1 MKKRVISIVISIV
14 IFIVMLL
21 LILGKIIDY
30 KKKEAVA
37 AYDGKWKVT
46 HQLTTYFRATSN
58 FFPHHYLGRTIILSE
73 NSMERSVG
81 EWPEPLGWIK
91 FQYDYSEVIPYS
103 SEDKWFELNTFWS
116 IDKFADMERVR
127 FLRYWDKIYD
137 GSYYCVD
144 YFVILDETHLA
155 YGYIGGYYLL
165 ERFQYCDPMV
175 SEKDLNGTWK
185 IAYLDSYEN
194 SYEGSYEEIEKEAP
208 RSSLKGTDF
217 NVEDWLGK
225 SVTVSENEVRISETG
240 YQTAGIESGKIR
252 REDFEQKMDIH
263 DGLSIYDD
271 EILVCNI
278 KCQNGE
284 DIICVPVNENQMI
297 MRIEEGWFMLEKE

>member
-1 MKKRVISIVISIV
+1 
-14 IFIVMLL
+14 MLL

-137 GSYYCVD
+137 GSYYFVD

-165 ERFQYCDPMV
+165 ERFQYCDPTV
-175 SEKDLNGTWK
+175 SEKKLNGTWE

-194 SYEGSYEEIEKEAP
+194 SYEGSYEEIEKEAQ
-208 RSSLKGTDF
+208 
-217 NVEDWLGK
+217 
-225 SVTVSENEVRISETG
+225 EV
-240 YQTAGIESGKIR
+240 
-252 REDFEQKMDIH
+252 H
-263 DGLSIYDD
+263 
-271 EILVCNI
+271 
-278 KCQNGE
+278 
-284 DIICVPVNENQMI
+284 
-297 MRIEEGWFMLEKE
+297 

>member
-1 MKKRVISIVISIV
+1 M
-14 IFIVMLL
+14 
-21 LILGKIIDY
+21 
-30 KKKEAVA
+30 E
-37 AYDGKWKVT
+37 
-46 HQLTTYFRATSN
+46 TS
-58 FFPHHYLGRTIILSE
+58 F
-73 NSMERSVG
+73 G
-81 EWPEPLGWIK
+81 EWPSLLEWEK
-91 FQYDYSEVIPYS
+91 SQYDYSEVVSYS
-103 SEDKWFELNTFWS
+103 AEDEWFTNRIFWR
-116 IDKFADMERVR
+116 IDEFADMEQARY
-127 FLRYWDKIYD
+127 LRYWDKMYD
-137 GSYYCVD
+137 GSYYCID

-155 YGYIGGYYLL
+155 YGFRGGYYLL
-165 ERFQYCDPMV
+165 EPFQYCDPMV

-240 YQTAGIESGKIR
+240 YQTAGVESGKIR
-252 REDFEQKMDIH
+252 REDFEQEMDIH

>member
-91 FQYDYSEVIPYS
+91 FQYDYSEVIP
-103 SEDKWFELNTFWS
+103 K
-116 IDKFADMERVR
+116 
-127 FLRYWDKIYD
+127 
-137 GSYYCVD
+137 
-144 YFVILDETHLA
+144 
-155 YGYIGGYYLL
+155 
-165 ERFQYCDPMV
+165 
-175 SEKDLNGTWK
+175 
-185 IAYLDSYEN
+185 
-194 SYEGSYEEIEKEAP
+194 
-208 RSSLKGTDF
+208 
-217 NVEDWLGK
+217 
-225 SVTVSENEVRISETG
+225 
-240 YQTAGIESGKIR
+240 
-252 REDFEQKMDIH
+252 
-263 DGLSIYDD
+263 
-271 EILVCNI
+271 
-278 KCQNGE
+278 
-284 DIICVPVNENQMI
+284 
-297 MRIEEGWFMLEKE
+297 

>member
-1 MKKRVISIVISIV
+1 
-14 IFIVMLL
+14 
-21 LILGKIIDY
+21 
-30 KKKEAVA
+30 
-37 AYDGKWKVT
+37 
-46 HQLTTYFRATSN
+46 
-58 FFPHHYLGRTIILSE
+58 
-73 NSMERSVG
+73 MERSVG

-165 ERFQYCDPMV
+165 ERFQYCDPTV
-175 SEKDLNGTWK
+175 SEKNLNGTWE

-240 YQTAGIESGKIR
+240 YQTAGVESGKIR

>member
-21 LILGKIIDY
+21 LILGKIIGY
-30 KKKEAVA
+30 TKKETVA
-37 AYDGKWKVT
+37 AYEGKWKVT
-46 HQLTTYFRATSN
+46 HQLTTYFRATSY
-58 FFPHHYLGRTIILSE
+58 FFPHHYLGRTIIIGQ
-73 NSMERSVG
+73 NSMERSIG
-81 EWPEPLGWIK
+81 QWPEPLGWIK
-91 FQYDYSEVIPYS
+91 YEFDDSEVVSYS
-103 SEDKWFELNTFWS
+103 AEDEWFTNRIFWR
-116 IDKFADMERVR
+116 IDEFADMEQARY
-127 FLRYWDKIYD
+127 LRYWDKMYD

-165 ERFQYCDPMV
+165 EPFQYCDPTV
-175 SEKDLNGTWK
+175 SEKDLNGTWE

-240 YQTAGIESGKIR
+240 YQTAGMESGKIR

-284 DIICVPVNENQMI
+284 NIICVPVNENQMI
-297 MRIEEGWFMLEKE
+297 MRIEEGCFMLEKE

>member
-1 MKKRVISIVISIV
+1 MKKKIIIIGIVV
-14 IFIVMLL
+14 LL
-21 LILGKIIDY
+21 LILGSVIGYQEQENIADY
-30 KKKEAVA
+30 E
-37 AYDGKWKVT
+37 GKWKVIKL
-46 HQLTTYFRATSN
+46 LTYTKDKSN
-58 FFPHHYLGRTIILSE
+58 FFPEHYLGRTVV
-73 NSMERSVG
+73 VG
-81 EWPEPLGWIK
+81 ENFVEQSIWEWPWLLEWASEY
-91 FQYDYSEVIPYS
+91 YDYADVVYYSKDEEWVPKYCHSEV
-103 SEDKWFELNTFWS
+103 KELV
-116 IDKFADMERVR
+116 DG
-127 FLRYWDKIYD
+127 DKIHFIRYFNKSQYGD
-137 GSYYCVD
+137 YCTN
-144 YFVILDETHLA
+144 YFVILDKTHLICSFL
-155 YGYIGGYYLL
+155 GSYYLL
-165 ERFQYCDPMV
+165 EPFRYCDPTV
-175 SEKDLNGTWK
+175 SEKNLNGTWE

-240 YQTAGIESGKIR
+240 YQTAGMESGKIR

-284 DIICVPVNENQMI
+284 NIICVPVNENQMI